1 MMSRNKTI
9 KINHNPAKSDGG
21 LAQDVSRAF
30 LDSMLLLQNKFSR
43 RTSPL
48 PLNQFAT
55 LFVLLNEHAASIT
68 DIAHY
73 LNISK
78 QQMTTIIERLVQ
90 NHLVEKQPSETDRRC
105 VIITMTPDGKKII
118 DDQFD
123 SMRKIFADHLHKL
136 SEGEVKD
143 LHGIIQKYNAYIQK
157 MFP

>member
-1 MMSRNKTI
+1 MPRKEPV
-9 KINHNPAKSDGG
+9 KAKDMHTDAVGDIG
-21 LAQDVSRAF
+21 QDVSHAF
-30 LDSMLLLQNKFSR
+30 LDSMILLQNKFTR
-43 RTSPL
+43 RNAPL

-55 LFVLLNEHAASIT
+55 LFVLMNEHAASIT
-68 DIAHY
+68 DIAHF

-90 NHLVEKQPSETDRRC
+90 NHLVEKRPSETDRRC

-123 SMRKIFADHLHKL
+123 SMRKLFVEHLHKL
-136 SEGEVKD
+136 SETEIQD

-157 MFP
+157 MFS

>member
-1 MMSRNKTI
+1 MSRKESKKNSGQQTE
-9 KINHNPAKSDGG
+9 NPVG
-21 LAQDVSRAF
+21 LSEDVSRSF
-30 LDSMLLLQNKFSR
+30 LDSMILLQNKFTR
-43 RTSPL
+43 RNAPL

-55 LFVLLNEHAASIT
+55 LFVLTNEHAASIT
-68 DIAHY
+68 DIAHF

-90 NHLVEKQPSETDRRC
+90 NHLVEKRPSETDRRC

-123 SMRKIFADHLHKL
+123 IMRKMFADHLHKL